1 MVAAAEKRS
10 RDSVSRPFDISHMG
24 ERDVAFVR
32 PDGCE
37 EEGQRCDRERIK
49 LLCHN
54 NGQDKNGDPT
64 DLLMG
69 GKIRPPFLKGVKRG
83 EDVKDSKGL
92 CHNDADGD
100 DPIRERWRRRDFE
113 DPFSK
118 DRIVWMSEPTTL
130 AQKMTQKLWDARR
143 RVREEEDS
151 PLRSRV
157 GEDFFRDDPDDTILT
172 QAQILA
178 EVCAARLEGEFTAT
192 EDERKSF
199 EAVKRRVFDDLFEG
213 STYFA
218 EFYRG
223 ERVEMERVET
233 LRKCLYVAAD
243 VGAFV
248 HGFEKTSRV
257 AYPRASLLE
266 IAARYGATRVLRKL
280 LETMPEEEVK
290 NQSNQAF
297 DGAIQDAY
305 KTTDA
310 VVETVRVLVENHK
323 MDVNHI
329 AKRDWKEG
337 DGDYRDTQTPLVMAV
352 EYNDA
357 RVVKLILE
365 REDVDVN
372 KETMGETRLTPLRA
386 VAWTRNPTGVE
397 IAKML
402 LERDDIVD
410 DEEAIK
416 IAENH
421 GQKEISDMLRAT

>member
-1 MVAAAEKRS
+1 MSFELVAAAEERS
-10 RDSVSRPFDISHMG
+10 RDGVSRPFNTSHMG

-37 EEGQRCDRERIK
+37 EEGTNCDLERVK
-49 LLCHN
+49 SLCHN
-54 NGQDKNGDPT
+54 NGKDENDEPVDPT
-64 DLLMG
+64 MG
-69 GKIRPPFLKGVKRG
+69 GIIRPPFLVAVKRG
-83 EDVKDSKGL
+83 EDVEDSKGL

-100 DPIRERWRRRDFE
+100 DFIRERWRRRDFE
-113 DPFSK
+113 DPFSRDK
-118 DRIVWMSEPTTL
+118 IVWMSEPTTL

-157 GEDFFRDDPDDTILT
+157 GGDFFREDPDDTALT

-178 EVCAARLEGEFTAT
+178 EVCAARLEDEFTAT

-218 EFYRG
+218 EFHRD
-223 ERVEMERVET
+223 ERVKT
-233 LRKCLYVAAD
+233 LRECLYVAAD

-266 IAARYGATRVLRKL
+266 IAARYGATRVLQVL
-280 LETMPEEEVK
+280 LEKMPEEEVK

-297 DGAIQDAY
+297 DGAIEDAY

-310 VVETVRVLVENHK
+310 VVETVRVLVENLK
-323 MDVNHI
+323 VDVNHI
-329 AKRDWKEG
+329 AKH

-352 EYNDA
+352 EYSDA
-357 RVVKLILE
+357 RVVELLLR

-372 KETMGETRLTPLRA
+372 KETEGETRLTPLRA
-386 VAWTRNPTGVE
+386 VAYGGKEAVE

-402 LERDDIVD
+402 LEREEINVD
-410 DEEAIK
+410 DEEAIG
-416 IAENH
+416 IAEEY
-421 GQKEISDMLRAT
+421 GQKEILDMLRARLR